1 MIGFKSFCIIY
12 DIMDKK
18 MNIEFYDM
26 IFKRKSFH
34 LFRNIGN
41 EKITPWEL
49 EKIEET
55 FYNLKPLVN
64 NIKTKIKITKDL
76 KKCKRGQEYVILFYS
91 ENKENYLENIGYLGE
106 QLDLYLVSQNIG
118 TLWYGMAQAE
128 EKIDNLEFVI
138 MIAIA
143 KIDNPSKFRK
153 DMYKGKRK
161 CVTEIWNGDYYTDVA
176 DIVRFAPSACN
187 TQPWFV
193 DANEKIINVY
203 RYQKEGKSGIL
214 PKNKVTYYNAID
226 IGIFLCFL
234 ELCLAKNKIKFNR
247 ILFYNQLREEK
258 ILTAR
263 YELDRSL

>member
-1 MIGFKSFCIIY
+1 
-12 DIMDKK
+12 

-76 KKCKRGQEYVILFYS
+76 EKCKRGQEHVILFYS

-118 TLWYGMAQAE
+118 ALWYGMKQA
-128 EKIDNLEFVI
+128 
-138 MIAIA
+138 
-143 KIDNPSKFRK
+143 
-153 DMYKGKRK
+153 
-161 CVTEIWNGDYYTDVA
+161 
-176 DIVRFAPSACN
+176 
-187 TQPWFV
+187 
-193 DANEKIINVY
+193 
-203 RYQKEGKSGIL
+203 
-214 PKNKVTYYNAID
+214 
-226 IGIFLCFL
+226 
-234 ELCLAKNKIKFNR
+234 
-247 ILFYNQLREEK
+247 EEK

-263 YELDRSL
+263 YELDRSI